1 MAAPGV
7 VERAAFS
14 DAMAL
19 IGAVIGAAI
28 GLVLL
33 VGSRDPGMAFHGL
46 LFLLAGVVAAVF
58 VLQGSF
64 GDTARD
70 ALRDDANDYWTARS
84 RSRPSPRCSGA
95 SPAFWS
101 ATSSPGSSPF
111 PPSISTCRGRAS
123 GACGR
128 CTPPP

>member
-19 IGAVIGAAI
+19 IGAVMGAAI

-46 LFLLAGVVAAVF
+46 LFLLAGVAAAVF
-58 VLQGSF
+58 VLQQLVRRHG
-64 GDTARD
+64 ARCV
-70 ALRDDANDYWTARS
+70 ARCA
-84 RSRPSPRCSGA
+84 R
-95 SPAFWS
+95 
-101 ATSSPGSSPF
+101 
-111 PPSISTCRGRAS
+111 
-123 GACGR
+123 
-128 CTPPP
+128 